1 MTLEQRAN
9 PIKTVRQ
16 DGQTL
21 LVAMEGEIDLNNS
34 PVMHTTLSD
43 LVARHRPSRV
53 VLDVSRVPYMDSSA
67 VAVLVEI
74 MRRVGR
80 GNVVLLSPQPRVRGL
95 LEIARLD
102 TIFRI
107 AASEQEIR

>member
-1 MTLEQRAN
+1 MTAEERSSPVKA
-9 PIKTVRQ
+9 VRQ
-16 DGQTL
+16 EGRT
-21 LVAMEGEIDLNNS
+21 VAVDVEGEIDLNNS
-34 PVMHTTLSD
+34 PLMHAALSE
-43 LVARHRPSRV
+43 LVARHRPARV

-67 VAVLVEI
+67 LAVLVEI

-102 TIFRI
+102 TIFRVV
-107 AASEQEIR
+107 ASERELQ